1 MNRQFSVSSNLRILL
16 STFSLFILNSFQCIS
31 QTDSIN
37 NTNNY
42 CKKLA
47 IESAQLADETYFYAQ
62 QSYFEKQP
70 ILISNNIDTA
80 LFSINDAIIS
90 IDSAIIMASDSAKMA
105 LKYAKISLE
114 FQKKAQKILVFA
126 KNSLNFNEKRALLK
140 KAMVFSE
147 NATIDAYHAS
157 FYFAGNKKR
166 KKKEDLKDSVVTEK
180 QITKLDIDQTL
191 FTILKEDLNVKSETN
206 KEELQ
211 KLSSELLKTKDP
223 AKIAGLKSQIKKLEL
238 KNKELVKKNS
248 DAEAKLLTI
257 NNLIAENEKNK
268 INPKTQKDTI
278 FSKTIGNIKDEW
290 NKPIKTDADLPV
302 FLVYQLQLGVFKANV
317 LPETFKGLT
326 PIYSK
331 ITDKGICYTTGLFEK
346 LSDAREAKKNVNAMG
361 LTDAFIVA
369 YYNKKKITLPEAV
382 KLEKK

>member
-1 MNRQFSVSSNLRILL
+1 MNRQFLVSFNLRILL
-16 STFSLFILNSFQCIS
+16 STCFVILLNSFQCIS
-31 QTDSIN
+31 QTDSIKDN
-37 NTNNY
+37 SIY

-47 IESAQLADETYFYAQ
+47 IESAQLADQTYFYAQ
-62 QSYFEKQP
+62 QSFFEKQP
-70 ILISNNIDTA
+70 VLISNNIDTA

-90 IDSAIIMASDSAKMA
+90 MDSAIMMASDSAILA
-105 LKYAKISLE
+105 LKYAKIALK
-114 FQKKAQKILVFA
+114 FQKKAQKILIFA
-126 KNSLNFNEKRALLK
+126 KNLPNYSEKKGLLK
-140 KAMVFSE
+140 KAMEFLE

-166 KKKEDLKDSVVTEK
+166 KKKEDLKDSIVSEK

-191 FTILKEDLNVKSETN
+191 FTILKEDLNAKSETN
-206 KEELQ
+206 KDELQ
-211 KLSSELLKTKDP
+211 KLTNELAKTKDP
-223 AKIAGLKSQIKKLEL
+223 TKIASLKSQIKKLEL
-238 KNKELVKKNS
+238 KDKELVKKNS
-248 DAEAKLLTI
+248 DAQTKLSTI
-257 NNLIAENEKNK
+257 NTLIAENEKNK
-268 INPKTQKDTI
+268 IDPKTQKDTI

-290 NKPIKTDADLPV
+290 NKPNKTDADLPV
-302 FLVYQLQLGVFKANV
+302 FLVYQVQLGVFKANV

-331 ITDKGICYTTGLFEK
+331 MTDKGVCYTTGLFEK

-369 YYNKKKITLPEAV
+369 YYNKKKISLPEAV

>member
-16 STFSLFILNSFQCIS
+16 STFSVFILNSFQCIS

-47 IESAQLADETYFYAQ
+47 IESAQLADQTYLYAQ

-126 KNSLNFNEKRALLK
+126 KNSLNFNEKKALLK

-166 KKKEDLKDSVVTEK
+166 KKKEDLKDSVVPEK

-191 FTILKEDLNVKSETN
+191 FTILKVDLNVKSETN

-211 KLSSELLKTKDP
+211 RLSSELLKTKDP
-223 AKIAGLKSQIKKLEL
+223 AKIAGLKSQIKILEL

-268 INPKTQKDTI
+268 INPKAQKDTI

-331 ITDKGICYTTGLFEK
+331 ITDNGVCYTTGLFEK

>member
-16 STFSLFILNSFQCIS
+16 STFSVFILNSFQCIS

-47 IESAQLADETYFYAQ
+47 IESAQLADQTYLYAQ

-126 KNSLNFNEKRALLK
+126 KNSLNFNEKKALLK

-166 KKKEDLKDSVVTEK
+166 KKKEDLKDSVVPEK

-211 KLSSELLKTKDP
+211 RLSSELLKTKDP

-268 INPKTQKDTI
+268 INPKTPKDTI

-317 LPETFKGLT
+317 LPKTFKGLT

-331 ITDKGICYTTGLFEK
+331 ITDKGVCYTTGLFEK

>member
-16 STFSLFILNSFQCIS
+16 STFSVFILNSYQCIS

-47 IESAQLADETYFYAQ
+47 IESAQLADQTYLYAQ

-166 KKKEDLKDSVVTEK
+166 KKKEDLKDSVVPEK

-211 KLSSELLKTKDP
+211 RLSSELLKTKDP

-268 INPKTQKDTI
+268 INPKAQKDTI

-331 ITDKGICYTTGLFEK
+331 ITDNGVCYTTGLFEK

>member
-1 MNRQFSVSSNLRILL
+1 MNRQFLVSFNLRILL
-16 STFSLFILNSFQCIS
+16 STFSVFILNSFQCIS
-31 QTDSIN
+31 QTDSLFDHS
-37 NTNNY
+37 NY

-47 IESAQLADETYFYAQ
+47 IESAQLSDQTYLFAQ

-90 IDSAIIMASDSAKMA
+90 IDSAIIMASDSAIMA
-105 LKYAKISLE
+105 LKYSKISLE
-114 FQKKAQKILVFA
+114 FQKKAQKALVIA
-126 KNSLNFNEKRALLK
+126 KSAHNYSEKKALLK

-166 KKKEDLKDSVVTEK
+166 KKKEDLKDSIVSEK

-191 FTILKEDLNVKSETN
+191 FTILKEDLNAKSLTN
-206 KEELQ
+206 NDKLQ
-211 KLSSELLKTKDP
+211 KLSAELAKTKDP
-223 AKIAGLKSQIKKLEL
+223 SKIASLKSQIKKLEL
-238 KNKELVKKNS
+238 KDKELVKMNS
-248 DAEAKLLTI
+248 DAQTKLSTI

-268 INPKTQKDTI
+268 IDSKTQKDTI
-278 FSKTIGNIKDEW
+278 FSKTIGNSKDEW

-302 FLVYQLQLGVFKANV
+302 FLVYQVQLGVFKASV
-317 LPETFKGLT
+317 LPETFRGLT

-331 ITDKGICYTTGLFEK
+331 MTDKGVCYTTGLFEK

-369 YYNKKKITLPEAV
+369 YYNKKKITLVEAA

>member
-1 MNRQFSVSSNLRILL
+1 MSG
-16 STFSLFILNSFQCIS
+16 LFLN
-31 QTDSIN
+31 
-37 NTNNY
+37 
-42 CKKLA
+42 
-47 IESAQLADETYFYAQ
+47 FYQ
-62 QSYFEKQP
+62 VDIPTK
-70 ILISNNIDTA
+70 TV
-80 LFSINDAIIS
+80 S
-90 IDSAIIMASDSAKMA
+90 IDSVEYSSYSSKEAFIA
-105 LKYAKISLE
+105 LKE
-114 FQKKAQKILVFA
+114 
-126 KNSLNFNEKRALLK
+126 
-140 KAMVFSE
+140 
-147 NATIDAYHAS
+147 S
-157 FYFAGNKKR
+157 FPN
-166 KKKEDLKDSVVTEK
+166 
-180 QITKLDIDQTL
+180 L
-191 FTILKEDLNVKSETN
+191 FFYRDNDKFLIW
-206 KEELQ
+206 
-211 KLSSELLKTKDP
+211 
-223 AKIAGLKSQIKKLEL
+223 
-238 KNKELVKKNS
+238 KKNS

-278 FSKTIGNIKDEW
+278 FSKTIGNFKDEW

-331 ITDKGICYTTGLFEK
+331 ITDNGVCYTTGLFEK

>member
-1 MNRQFSVSSNLRILL
+1 MNRQFLVSSNLRILL
-16 STFSLFILNSFQCIS
+16 STFSVFILNSFQCIS

-105 LKYAKISLE
+105 LKYAIISLE

-126 KNSLNFNEKRALLK
+126 KNSLNFNEKKALLK

-166 KKKEDLKDSVVTEK
+166 KKKEDLKDSIVTEK

-211 KLSSELLKTKDP
+211 KLSSELLKTKVP
-223 AKIAGLKSQIKKLEL
+223 VKIAGLKSQIKKLEL

-278 FSKTIGNIKDEW
+278 FSKTIGNFKDEW

-331 ITDKGICYTTGLFEK
+331 ITDNGVCYTTGLFEK